1 MPPLTTRL
9 IFVCAFAIASTIA
22 SVAHAACTGV
32 VAERLRPWRLAGAEA
47 EGAVSLTFLGHASF
61 LIESPA
67 GVRIVTG
74 HNDIDGRQ

>member
-1 MPPLTTRL
+1 M
-9 IFVCAFAIASTIA
+9 A
-22 SVAHAACTGV
+22 SVVVMTLVLVAAAQAACTGMV
-32 VAERLRPWRLAGAEA
+32 TARGPAHLAAA
-47 EGAVSLTFLGHASF
+47 VPEGAVAVTFLGHASF